1 MVLSLSFTIF
11 DIALDRRHLGK
22 PGTSSRFL
30 STFPIFA
37 KNRMRGPDK
46 FRQIWLTVRLPL
58 FLQKD
63 KLAGQT
69 IAAAACETIGS
80 NPGTP
85 SPYLF
90 CYRLSCRSTR
100 HNSYAAP
107 SVFRNCRKTRSRSSP
122 SSAAATSASRRW
134 SICSQVAA
142 AWPKFP
148 APRARRGLSTISAS
162 TTVGIWSICPVTV
175 TPAHRKPN
183 ATSSPKSSPTT
194 YSDANGCTSCSCWS
208 IPDWSPRR
216 STCALSKCSA
226 GRASLSASSLPK
238 PTNCRP
244 HSSHAASNATNK
256 CSVNSGRGCLRCSA
270 PRAKNGRA
278 AKRSWTSSANV

>member
-1 MVLSLSFTIF
+1 
-11 DIALDRRHLGK
+11 
-22 PGTSSRFL
+22 
-30 STFPIFA
+30 
-37 KNRMRGPDK
+37 MRGPDK

-142 AWPKFP
+142 AWPKFRHP
-148 APRARRGLSTISAS
+148 GQDAAYQPFPHQRQLVSGRSARLRLRPHIENPTRRVRQNHHRLRTPMRTDAL
-162 TTVGIWSICPVTV
+162 PV
-175 TPAHRKPN
+175 R
-183 ATSSPKSSPTT
+183 
-194 YSDANGCTSCSCWS
+194 
-208 IPDWSPRR
+208 
-216 STCALSKCSA
+216 A
-226 GRASLSASSLPK
+226 GRFPTGAPEDRLRFIEMLGREGIPFGIVFTK
-238 PTNCRP
+238 TTNCRP

>member
-1 MVLSLSFTIF
+1 
-11 DIALDRRHLGK
+11 
-22 PGTSSRFL
+22 
-30 STFPIFA
+30 
-37 KNRMRGPDK
+37 MRGPDK

-148 APRARRGLSTISAS
+148 APRARHGLSTIPHQRQLVSGRSA
-162 TTVGIWSICPVTV
+162 
-175 TPAHRKPN
+175 RL
-183 ATSSPKSSPTT
+183 
-194 YSDANGCTSCSCWS
+194 
-208 IPDWSPRR
+208 R
-216 STCALSKCSA
+216 L
-226 GRASLSASSLPK
+226 
-238 PTNCRP
+238 RP
-244 HSSHAASNATNK
+244 HIENPTRRVRQNHH
-256 CSVNSGRGCLRCSA
+256 RLRT
-270 PRAKNGRA
+270 PM
-278 AKRSWTSSANV
+278 

>member
-107 SVFRNCRKTRSRSSP
+107 SVFRNCRKMVNMLTGRSGLAKVSGTPGKTRLINHFRINDSWYLVDLPGYGYARTSKTQRDEFAKIITDYVLRCERMHFLFVLVDSRLEPQKIDLRFIEMLGREGIPFGIVFTKTDKLSAAQLARSVERYKQVLGEQWEELPPMFRSS
-122 SSAAATSASRRW
+122 SEKRTGREE
-134 SICSQVAA
+134 ILD
-142 AWPKFP
+142 FI
-148 APRARRGLSTISAS
+148 G
-162 TTVGIWSICPVTV
+162 
-175 TPAHRKPN
+175 
-183 ATSSPKSSPTT
+183 
-194 YSDANGCTSCSCWS
+194 
-208 IPDWSPRR
+208 
-216 STCALSKCSA
+216 KC
-226 GRASLSASSLPK
+226 L
-238 PTNCRP
+238 TEC
-244 HSSHAASNATNK
+244 
-256 CSVNSGRGCLRCSA
+256 
-270 PRAKNGRA
+270 
-278 AKRSWTSSANV
+278 

>member
-1 MVLSLSFTIF
+1 
-11 DIALDRRHLGK
+11 
-22 PGTSSRFL
+22 
-30 STFPIFA
+30 
-37 KNRMRGPDK
+37 MRGPDK

-142 AWPKFP
+142 AWPKFRHP
-148 APRARRGLSTISAS
+148 GQDAAYQPFPHQRQLVSGRSARLRLRPHIENPTRR
-162 TTVGIWSICPVTV
+162 VRQNHHRLR
-175 TPAHRKPN
+175 TPMR
-183 ATSSPKSSPTT
+183 T
-194 YSDANGCTSCSCWS
+194 DALPCSWLVRF
-208 IPDWSPRR
+208 PHWSPRR

-238 PTNCRP
+238 PTKLSAAQLARSVERYKQVLGEQWEGLP
-244 HSSHAASNATNK
+244 PMFRSSSEKRTGREEILDFIGK
-256 CSVNSGRGCLRCSA
+256 CLTEC
-270 PRAKNGRA
+270 
-278 AKRSWTSSANV
+278 

>member
-1 MVLSLSFTIF
+1 
-11 DIALDRRHLGK
+11 
-22 PGTSSRFL
+22 
-30 STFPIFA
+30 
-37 KNRMRGPDK
+37 MRGPDK

-148 APRARRGLSTISAS
+148 APRARHGLSTISAS

-183 ATSSPKSSPTT
+183 ATSSPKSSPIRT
-194 YSDANGCTSCSCWS
+194 
-208 IPDWSPRR
+208 PM
-216 STCALSKCSA
+216 
-226 GRASLSASSLPK
+226 
-238 PTNCRP
+238 
-244 HSSHAASNATNK
+244 
-256 CSVNSGRGCLRCSA
+256 
-270 PRAKNGRA
+270 
-278 AKRSWTSSANV
+278 